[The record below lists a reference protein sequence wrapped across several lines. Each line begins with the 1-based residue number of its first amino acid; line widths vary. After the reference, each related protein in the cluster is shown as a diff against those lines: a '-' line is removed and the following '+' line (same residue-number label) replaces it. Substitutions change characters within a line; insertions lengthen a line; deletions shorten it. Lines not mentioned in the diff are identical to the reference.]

1 MSSVESPAS
10 SQLLF
15 VGQQC
20 SDKTCHLV
28 DFLPLK
34 CQHCA
39 QPFCGEH
46 FLPQNHSCE
55 KYDVTKFDRV
65 APQCPLCNTPIAIP
79 PGEDPNIK
87 VSRHLETSCS
97 STTGRSS
104 RTTSSTPRCQNL
116 KCKKV
121 LFAPIRCDSCRHQF
135 CAEHRFPN
143 GHNCSSL
150 KSSPAAPSKS
160 TPSTTSAKSTSGPSA
175 QASIAAFKRTL
186 ASAKPAAKAA
196 PASSSVVSK
205 TPQSEKAPSKSQTPA
220 PFSKTD
226 RLLSSPLP
234 ISTTTQ
240 SASTINESI
249 TDTKHEPP
257 KSCKSA
263 ESPINLNSWRPPP
276 LFGTA

>member
-1 MSSVESPAS
+1 MGESFATTPYTAIYT
-10 SQLLF
+10 
-15 VGQQC
+15 
-20 SDKTCHLV
+20 SD
-28 DFLPLK
+28 LK
-34 CQHCA
+34 
-39 QPFCGEH
+39 
-46 FLPQNHSCE
+46 
-55 KYDVTKFDRV
+55 R
-65 APQCPLCNTPIAIP
+65 
-79 PGEDPNIK
+79 
-87 VSRHLETSCS
+87 
-97 STTGRSS
+97 
-104 RTTSSTPRCQNL
+104 
-116 KCKKV
+116 
-121 LFAPIRCDSCRHQF
+121 
-135 CAEHRFPN
+135 
-143 GHNCSSL
+143 
-150 KSSPAAPSKS
+150 
-160 TPSTTSAKSTSGPSA
+160 A

-226 RLLSSPLP
+226 RCVLSLLLRPFDLIPTSLLSSPLP

-263 ESPINLNSWRPPP
+263 ELPINLNSWRPPP